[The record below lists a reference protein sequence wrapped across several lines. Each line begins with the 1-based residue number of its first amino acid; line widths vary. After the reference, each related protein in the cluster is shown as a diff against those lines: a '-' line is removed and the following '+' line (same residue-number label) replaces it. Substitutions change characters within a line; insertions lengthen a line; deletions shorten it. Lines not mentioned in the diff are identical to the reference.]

1 MIIYRVMKEIKIN
14 SMKKQI
20 QAFGKKRKNF
30 HQNANHGSQE
40 RKKLEIKQYKKKV
53 NLRKQQKDLR
63 ELDLK

>member
-1 MIIYRVMKEIKIN
+1 
-14 SMKKQI
+14 MKKQI